1 MLCPLRTHQGSQVT
15 SVAPTVGNVN
25 LDILVSAKFL
35 HEVTV
40 FRLNSFFIVVEKEN
54 LDGSIRKVLISL

>member
-1 MLCPLRTHQGSQVT
+1 MT

-25 LDILVSAKFL
+25 LDLLVSAKFL

-40 FRLNSFFIVVEKEN
+40 FCLNSFFIVVEKEN